1 MTVEDVVAEMS
12 TVRSTTVDENPQPG
26 AERRRVRVVRGGPVL
41 VEGPVDIELPDGC
54 RVQSDRFMVAVCAC
68 GRSKNYPLCDT
79 SHRKRRR
86 RQTS

>member
-1 MTVEDVVAEMS
+1 MART
-12 TVRSTTVDENPQPG
+12 ENGAG
-26 AERRRVRVVRGGPVL
+26 AERTAVRVVRGGPVL

-54 RVQSDRFMVAVCAC
+54 RVQSDRFMVAICAC

-86 RQTS
+86 RSAD

>member
-1 MTVEDVVAEMS
+1 MTLEDVTVAR
-12 TVRSTTVDENPQPG
+12 TENG
-26 AERRRVRVVRGGPVL
+26 AGTERTAVRVVRGGPVL

-54 RVQSDRFMVAVCAC
+54 RVQSDRFMVAICAC

-86 RQTS
+86 RSAD